1 MFSNYPMIGWMN
13 EEDSG
18 FFWLVLLEEGQN
30 LEAGD
35 TLQVAEGGGGESL
48 CKSFFSQIR
57 KWICA
62 L

>member
-1 MFSNYPMIGWMN
+1 MN

-35 TLQVAEGGGGESL
+35 TLQVAEGGGGKSL

-57 KWICA
+57 K
-62 L
+62 